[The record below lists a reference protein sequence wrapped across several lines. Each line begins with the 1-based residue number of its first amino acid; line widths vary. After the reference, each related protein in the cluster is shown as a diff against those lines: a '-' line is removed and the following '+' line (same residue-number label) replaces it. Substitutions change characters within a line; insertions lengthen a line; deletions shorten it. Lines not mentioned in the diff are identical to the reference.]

1 MSKNRMI
8 NTRFWMDSF
17 IEKCDPTEK
26 LLFIYLL
33 TNNETNLL
41 GIYEIAIRR
50 IAFDTGID
58 KDMVLNIFKRFE
70 NAGKAMYID
79 DHVIIINFSKHQKYN
94 KQMLVSAKNSFD
106 NLPKSLVSNEK
117 LIPTLMGIQRVS
129 KGYIDPFVNINLNS
143 NINMNEN
150 INEKLEEKL
159 EEEREDSP
167 PAKKYERSQA
177 LKNALETK
185 SSDDWINLTEATNRL
200 GKDQER
206 MEAFAITLKVSL
218 SKIRNELKDFHNY
231 YKLIL
236 KKETVDF
243 KDYEHHFY
251 NSVKKKQR

>member
-1 MSKNRMI
+1 MFVLFVVVSHPAFVRAFLPMKLKITNKYGVTPNAILNSTQLSLGAKGIYAFIQSKPDGWDFSAEKISHQTLESPKVI
-8 NTRFWMDSF
+8 NKFLKELEASGLLQRNKKSGGKGVWE
-17 IEKCDPTEK
+17 IEYILKDTLYPFTSNENTSNENTSNENG
-26 LLFIYLL
+26 
-33 TNNETNLL
+33 TNNSKKEFSN
-41 GIYEIAIRR
+41 
-50 IAFDTGID
+50 
-58 KDMVLNIFKRFE
+58 KDL
-70 NAGKAMYID
+70 
-79 DHVIIINFSKHQKYN
+79 SKK
-94 KQMLVSAKNSFD
+94 
-106 NLPKSLVSNEK
+106 EK
-117 LIPTLMGIQRVS
+117 
-129 KGYIDPFVNINLNS
+129 
-143 NINMNEN
+143 
-150 INEKLEEKL
+150 
-159 EEEREDSP
+159 EDSQP
-167 PAKKYERSQA
+167 TKKYERSEA